1 MIKLGKTRIMFV
13 FLILACLVDRVQAE
27 TWASEEEW
35 NLVKK
40 LFISSRRIEH

>member
-1 MIKLGKTRIMFV
+1 MIKLGKTRIMLV

-35 NLVKK
+35 NFEIGKK
-40 LFISSRRIEH
+40 IIYIFEKD